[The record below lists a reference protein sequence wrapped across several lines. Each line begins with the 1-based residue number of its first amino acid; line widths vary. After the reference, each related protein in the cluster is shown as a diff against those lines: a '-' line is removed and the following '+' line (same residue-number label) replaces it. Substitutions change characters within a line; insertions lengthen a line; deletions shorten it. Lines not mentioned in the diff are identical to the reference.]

1 LIYNVDG
8 KLYAVCCR
16 GDHDVNENKVM
27 KLLGGND
34 IILASAEEVEQTTGA
49 PVGFAGP
56 VGVNCPVLLDQELTL
71 MRNFIVG
78 ANEADHHL
86 MNVNLSDF
94 EADTVAD
101 LRRICEGDLS
111 EKGGPVRFAH
121 GIEIGN
127 TFKLGTKIRGS
138 YGPLLHG

>member
-1 LIYNVDG
+1 
-8 KLYAVCCR
+8 
-16 GDHDVNENKVM
+16 
-27 KLLGGND
+27 
-34 IILASAEEVEQTTGA
+34 
-49 PVGFAGP
+49 
-56 VGVNCPVLLDQELTL
+56 
-71 MRNFIVG
+71 
-78 ANEADHHL
+78 

-127 TFKLGTKIRGS
+127 TFKLGTR
-138 YGPLLHG
+138 YAEAMDLYYMDEDNQR

>member
-1 LIYNVDG
+1 MP
-8 KLYAVCCR
+8 CCR

-71 MRNFIVG
+71 MRIS
-78 ANEADHHL
+78 
-86 MNVNLSDF
+86 LS
-94 EADTVAD
+94 APM
-101 LRRICEGDLS
+101 S
-111 EKGGPVRFAH
+111 
-121 GIEIGN
+121 
-127 TFKLGTKIRGS
+127 GS
-138 YGPLLHG
+138 PSHECQSI